1 MHRKRIETV
10 PKAQTLDLLDKDF
23 KSVILNRLQKLKEI
37 MSKELKQCL
46 TKHRIFIKG

>member
-23 KSVILNRLQKLKEI
+23 KSVILNMFKKLKKT
-37 MSKELKQCL
+37 MSKD
-46 TKHRIFIKG
+46 T

>member
-23 KSVILNRLQKLKEI
+23 KSVILNMFKKLKES
-37 MSKELKQCL
+37 MFKQQ
-46 TKHRIFIKG
+46 KKSM